1 MARLLYRATTL
12 KMKRIAIALAL
23 GAICAGGMALGAWVR
38 PSVNAPAGAAVTD
51 QSNAASGPALF
62 VVASAAS
69 TPQATARTVK
79 WDDLVPKDWDP
90 LKKFRG
96 MNLDALSD
104 ADPRAIELL
113 QRMRDTW
120 DNAPSN
126 NAMDEQRVRIAGYVV
141 PLDENKS
148 GLTRFLL
155 VPYFGACIHT
165 PPPPSNQIIDVT
177 PRDAAKF
184 RVMSPVWITGV
195 IRTLHSDTTLGASSY
210 RMSAE
215 QVEWYTPGLDKG
227 LGVPR

>member
-1 MARLLYRATTL
+1 
-12 KMKRIAIALAL
+12 MKRIVAALAL
-23 GAICAGGMALGAWVR
+23 VVTCVGGMVLGAWVR
-38 PSVNAPAGAAVTD
+38 GGTHGTSRPVGDQNSAVLGPPLVVVAPAPTAA
-51 QSNAASGPALF
+51 AAAP
-62 VVASAAS
+62 
-69 TPQATARTVK
+69 RTVS
-79 WDDLVPKDWDP
+79 WEDLVPKDWDP
-90 LKKFRG
+90 MKKFRG

-104 ADPRAIELL
+104 ADPRAVELL
-113 QRMRDTW
+113 QRMRESW
-120 DNAPSN
+120 DNAPTN

-141 PLDENKS
+141 PLDEDKR

-227 LGVPR
+227 LGMPR